1 MFKGKI
7 SIIGDGLVGSTTAY
21 TLMLGAVASEI
32 VILDINRDK
41 AEGDVLDMN
50 HGMSFISPMT
60 IVAGDYE
67 QIRGS
72 DIVIITAG
80 ANQKPG
86 ETRIA
91 LLQRNTAIFKDII
104 QQITKYCHDDTIL
117 WSSPILWTSSPIS
130 PTSSRIFL
138 PIKLSVQGR
147 CWIHPALNI

>member
-1 MFKGKI
+1 MTLLFKGKI

-117 WSSPILWTSSPIS
+117 LVVTNPVDILTYI
-130 PTSSRIFL
+130 TY
-138 PIKLSVQGR
+138 KLSDFS
-147 CWIHPALNI
+147 PL